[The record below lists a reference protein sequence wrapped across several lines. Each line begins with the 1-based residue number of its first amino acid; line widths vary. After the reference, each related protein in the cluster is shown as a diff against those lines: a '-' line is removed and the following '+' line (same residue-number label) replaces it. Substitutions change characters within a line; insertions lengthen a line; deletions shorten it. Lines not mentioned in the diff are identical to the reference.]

1 MPAEGPVSNA
11 ALEQALAVGNRDV
24 QAVADHDLSS
34 EGRTPFSSL
43 VGQERGNRRADL
55 GPDRRAPPR
64 SPGEWAA
71 AVLPPGTSLA
81 NGLPPGLTV
90 FANASGYDGD
100 GFLAG
105 PDGRSYP
112 LVVPWVADVQDG
124 GRYTA
129 DELAA
134 PRADLD
140 TLDGRDPGWH
150 TLGTRVGLTSIGSAA
165 GIGTHAAVLAGGF
178 AGLQP
183 KSSNAQPAWLRNLTL
198 SPTGEPTLTDQPSDL
213 YTPTDAAS
221 GIRETPASPRSTTD
235 KLGRVTMSEEPMDP
249 GSPSAV
255 RGVNGLAMLDN
266 FGRGWAASSHLDD
279 ERTHAFQVIFREQ
292 RRRPDPR
299 SAAHLSGG
307 GRVRGRG

>member
-1 MPAEGPVSNA
+1 MPRSSRHSPSATETC
-11 ALEQALAVGNRDV
+11 RR
-24 QAVADHDLSS
+24 VADHDLSS
-34 EGRTPFSSL
+34 EGPDA
-43 VGQERGNRRADL
+43 VRAWWAENGATA
-55 GPDRRAPPR
+55 GPTWDPIAELRPGR
-64 SPGEWAA
+64 PGEWAA
-71 AVLPPGTSLA
+71 AVLPAGTSLA

-134 PRADLD
+134 PGADLD

-183 KSSNAQPAWLRNLTL
+183 KSSNAQPAWLQNLTL

-221 GIRETPASPRSTTD
+221 GIRETPASRRSRPT
-235 KLGRVTMSEEPMDP
+235 S
-249 GSPSAV
+249 S
-255 RGVNGLAMLDN
+255 
-266 FGRGWAASSHLDD
+266 AAS
-279 ERTHAFQVIFREQ
+279 
-292 RRRPDPR
+292 P
-299 SAAHLSGG
+299 
-307 GRVRGRG
+307 